1 MCCLTNIT
9 RAGKFIINRHVG
21 LTPGPGKCEIK
32 GLVEAIAAEDMLPC
46 TWPPCLCILPWEKGW
61 EFCVLVSY
69 RHPPGS

>member
-46 TWPPCLCILPWEKGW
+46 T
-61 EFCVLVSY
+61 
-69 RHPPGS
+69 